1 MGKTFFRTE
10 KGHLGQY
17 EDWWSYDMETD
28 EVIHSWD
35 HVRVNG
41 LSQNEGSERFTSS
54 EFLSGNH
61 HQGAK
66 AELKKLLD
74 QS

>member
-1 MGKTFFRTE
+1 MSKIFFKTE

-17 EDWWSYDMETD
+17 EDWWSYDIKTD
-28 EVIHSWD
+28 EVTHSWD

-41 LSQNEGSERFTSS
+41 LAHNEGNERFKSS
-54 EFLSGNH
+54 DFLSGAH
-61 HQGAK
+61 HSGAQT
-66 AELKKLLD
+66 ALKKLLE